1 MGPVL
6 ADGPETRGRRRPA
19 LSVAREIP
27 RSECLA
33 VAAPKTISYKVG
45 LGSGGDTR

>member
-19 LSVAREIP
+19 PSVAREIP
-27 RSECLA
+27 RSDRQA
-33 VAAPKTISYKVG
+33 AAAPTTFYKVG

>member
-27 RSECLA
+27 RSESLA
-33 VAAPKTISYKVG
+33 VAAPTHFYKVG

>member
-27 RSECLA
+27 RSECPS
-33 VAAPKTISYKVG
+33 VAAPNHFYKVG

>member
-27 RSECLA
+27 RSECLP
-33 VAAPKTISYKVG
+33 VAAPTHLYKVG

>member
-1 MGPVL
+1 MGLVL
-6 ADGPETRGRRRPA
+6 TDGLETRGRRRPA

-27 RSECLA
+27 RSVCRP
-33 VAAPKTISYKVG
+33 VAALTTILKVG

>member
-6 ADGPETRGRRRPA
+6 ADGPETRGRRRQAP
-19 LSVAREIP
+19 SVAREIP
-27 RSECLA
+27 RSDRP
-33 VAAPKTISYKVG
+33 AAGRPEPKLYKVG

>member
-6 ADGPETRGRRRPA
+6 ADGPETRGRRRPVP
-19 LSVAREIP
+19 SVAREIP
-27 RSECLA
+27 RSERQA
-33 VAAPKTISYKVG
+33 VAAPTHFYKVG

>member
-6 ADGPETRGRRRPA
+6 ADRPETRGRRRPV

-27 RSECLA
+27 RSEHRP
-33 VAAPKTISYKVG
+33 VAAPIHFYKVG